1 MKCNLLLL
9 NIEGIKTEDTKLEET
24 IAEENKV
31 DKSNNKAKL
40 EENIV
45 GDIFLEKYN
54 LEESSVDVL
63 VVSHSEQKKVC

>member
-1 MKCNLLLL
+1 ML
-9 NIEGIKTEDTKLEET
+9 NIEGITTEDTKLEET

-63 VVSHSEQKKVC
+63 VVSHSKQKKVCW